1 MYIVG
6 RPIICDVSFCFI
18 LEVLVTNRAAH
29 SSCTAAVSA
38 QQPEEHV
45 KNTLQN
51 ITTEWTPHS
60 VNILKCHLKNKCA
73 SWKEQS
79 DGQIKMSQEI
89 KVFLDE
95 NSFNFS

>member
-6 RPIICDVSFCFI
+6 RPIICDVLFCFI
-18 LEVLVTNRAAH
+18 LEVPVTNRAAH

-60 VNILKCHLKNKCA
+60 V
-73 SWKEQS
+73 Q
-79 DGQIKMSQEI
+79 QEAQ
-89 KVFLDE
+89 KVNDLDHQDCTRVVP
-95 NSFNFS
+95 